1 MNKKSEAT
9 VSFSKNMKFP
19 ESWKKL
25 MVLDRRLE
33 ERRDESLVQ
42 ERKRILQ
49 ADAFIDV
56 VIKNTSDPNGPG
68 IVIPTKIK
76 EMKNSSI
83 TIKLLI
89 ENPELVSMS
98 SQNEKDTVE
107 FKFKDGLIL
116 TDEDG
121 NGLLL
126 DKASKGPGYLAVSIP
141 I

>member
-1 MNKKSEAT
+1 MNKKAEAT

-56 VIKNTSDPNGPG
+56 VIKNTSDPNGSG
-68 IVIPTKIK
+68 IVIPT
-76 EMKNSSI
+76 
-83 TIKLLI
+83 
-89 ENPELVSMS
+89 
-98 SQNEKDTVE
+98 
-107 FKFKDGLIL
+107 
-116 TDEDG
+116 
-121 NGLLL
+121 
-126 DKASKGPGYLAVSIP
+126 
-141 I
+141 